1 MYSHLLCLDHCTF
14 VKQKAGRSD
23 YAFHAYSE
31 VCQFVYCLL
40 IRSRKVSS
48 LPALNDWE
56 SYMEPSKL
64 QAFEKV
70 STDDFL
76 QNYEF
81 GAELHRS
88 NTDEAREFRNRCR
101 EFVDRLVDVIL
112 GQQVV
117 SSDFF
122 QGLYCFCPEQFCPL
136 RATTSMSFSC
146 SLVWFAFSSDVAVSP
161 AVMHSRVVR
170 SSPHSSS
177 MLGRGIRSQSEVRS
191 RSKMLLSI
199 CFRTTVSCLGEASS
213 GY

>member
-1 MYSHLLCLDHCTF
+1 MYSRLLCLDHCTF

-88 NTDEAREFRNRCR
+88 NTGEAREFRNRCR
-101 EFVDRLVDVIL
+101 EFVTGWWTSSWISRLCPRI
-112 GQQVV
+112 
-117 SSDFF
+117 SSRGCIAFA
-122 QGLYCFCPEQFCPL
+122 LSCSL

-146 SLVWFAFSSDVAVSP
+146 SLVWFAFLSDVAVSP

-170 SSPHSSS
+170 SSSHSSS

-199 CFRTTVSCLGEASS
+199 CFRTTVSCHGEASS